1 MDVPLAVRNA
11 RSWREMM
18 LRRSTTQPACFV
30 LAALAFVALMAHS
43 MTAQTVVSK
52 GLRPVSASRPHL
64 PLSFEP
70 NVGQTHRDVKFLSRA
85 PGYVLFLT
93 AEGAVVSAS
102 HASPLRFK
110 WVGANARAQ
119 VAGETALAGKS
130 HYYRGR
136 NARTWQTNVPH
147 YSRVRYASLYRGVDL
162 VYYGT
167 EQGRVEFDLIVGA
180 GADPAR
186 IDLGFDRSEQLRL
199 DDAGNL
205 IVSPRAAALRADV
218 TFERPRIYQDID
230 GTRRSIDGRYVI
242 RGGNRVG
249 LQIDN
254 YDRDHPLVID
264 PVLTL
269 AYSTF
274 VGGTGNDRAMAIA
287 VDEAGNAVITG
298 NTTSLDFPTANAA
311 QSTAPGG
318 DDHFVTKLSAN
329 GASVVYS
336 TYLGG
341 SEGEGANLGSVA
353 LDGSGNAYV
362 AGNTFSADFP
372 TTPGAYQ
379 TSLKNPNQGFGSF
392 DGYIV
397 KLGAGGTVVYS
408 TLLGGTFFDDISAI
422 DVDSAGNAY
431 VSGTTQSSD
440 FPTQA
445 AIKTTQDDSFV
456 AKLNASGS
464 ALVYSTYFGGNHH
477 DIPEGIA
484 VDPSGNAYV
493 TGLTR
498 STDFPTVNALQGTI
512 DPTECLPG
520 LRCGDAFLTKINA
533 AGSAFVYSTY
543 LGGNERDRGND
554 VDVDAFGAAYIVGDT
569 RSTNFPT
576 ASPLQ
581 AANAGAEDLVVVKFS
596 PAGTSLV
603 FSTYLGGSGREG
615 TGFDN
620 DHIVGAGIAVDG
632 AGDVYVAGVTRSA
645 DFPSLDAFQ
654 AFMAGGPTDA
664 QAFVTKLNAS
674 GSALTYSTAINPPQD
689 MSAQADV
696 GIDLLGDAY
705 IAGGV
710 GSGGSFG
717 GFPTTTNAFQTTYG
731 GGTYD
736 AFVAKLTHFTTV
748 TIDIKPNSSPNTIN
762 LGSGGVVPVAILS
775 SASFDATTVDPLT
788 VTLAS
793 APVKLKGSGTPQVL
807 VQDVNG
813 DGRLDLVIHIQTE
826 ALQLSANDTQAVLEA
841 ETFGGTAIVGTDLVR
856 IVP

>member
-1 MDVPLAVRNA
+1 
-11 RSWREMM
+11 M
-18 LRRSTTQPACFV
+18 LRRPVESPGRFV
-30 LAALAFVALMAHS
+30 LAVFASVALLAPS
-43 MTAQTVVSK
+43 MIAQSIGTKPIGTRSV
-52 GLRPVSASRPHL
+52 GASHANVA
-64 PLSFEP
+64 LSFEP
-70 NVGQTHRDVKFLSRA
+70 NVGQTHGDVKFLSRA
-85 PGYVLFLT
+85 QGYVLFLT
-93 AEGAVVSAS
+93 ATGAVVSTS
-102 HASPLRFK
+102 ESVPLRFD
-110 WVGANARAQ
+110 WVNANTRAQ
-119 VAGETALAGKS
+119 VTGERELVGKS
-130 HYYRGR
+130 HYYRGK
-136 NARTWQTNVPH
+136 NVGAWHVNVPH
-147 YSRVRYASLYRGVDL
+147 YSHVRYTNVYRGIDL

-167 EQGRVEFDLIVGA
+167 EQNRVEFDFVVSPGA
-180 GADPAR
+180 SPER
-186 IDLGFDRSEQLRL
+186 IELRFDGSEQLRL
-199 DDAGNL
+199 DAAGNL
-205 IVSPRAAALRADV
+205 IISPRRDGTRADV
-218 TFERPRIYQDID
+218 TFESPRIYQEID
-230 GTRRSIDGRYVI
+230 GVRKPVDGRYVT
-242 RGGNRVG
+242 RGRNRVG
-249 LQIDN
+249 LHVGN
-254 YDRDHPLVID
+254 YDPSHPLVID

-274 VGGTGNDRAMAIA
+274 VGGNGNDRAMGIA
-287 VDEAGNAVITG
+287 VDGAGNAVITG

-329 GASVVYS
+329 GDGVVYS

-341 SEGEGANLGSVA
+341 PNGEGANLGSVA
-353 LDGSGNAYV
+353 LDGAGNAYV
-362 AGNTFSADFP
+362 AGNTFSDTFP

-397 KLGAGGTVVYS
+397 KLSPTGTIVYS
-408 TLLGGTFFDDISAI
+408 TFLGGTFFDDISAI
-422 DVDSAGNAY
+422 DVDAAGNAY
-431 VSGTTQSSD
+431 VAGATQSSD
-440 FPTQA
+440 FPTEA
-445 AIKTTQDDSFV
+445 AIKSAQDDSFV
-456 AKLNASGS
+456 AKLNAAGS

-484 VDPSGNAYV
+484 VDSSGNVYV

-498 STDFPTVNALQGTI
+498 STDFPIVNALQATI

-554 VDVDAFGAAYIVGDT
+554 IRVDAFGAAYIVGDT

-581 AANAGAEDLVVVKFS
+581 ATNAGAEDLFITKFS
-596 PAGTSLV
+596 PAGSSLV

-645 DFPSLDAFQ
+645 NFPSQDAFQ
-654 AFMAGGPTDA
+654 GFVAGGPTDA

-674 GSALTYSTAINPPQD
+674 GTALTYSTAINPPQD

-696 GIDLLGDAY
+696 AIDLFGDAY

-710 GSGGSFG
+710 GSGGTFG
-717 GFPTTTNAFQTTYG
+717 GYPTTANAFQTTYG

-748 TIDIKPNSSPNTIN
+748 AIDIKPNSSPNTIN
-762 LGSGGVVPVAILS
+762 LGSGGVAPVAILS
-775 SASFDATTVDPLT
+775 SATFDATTVDPLT

-793 APVKLKGSGTPQVL
+793 APVKLKGNGTPQVV

-813 DGRLDLVIHIQTE
+813 DGRQDLVVHIQTE

-841 ETFGGTAIVGTDLVR
+841 ETFGGIAIVGTDLVR

>member
-1 MDVPLAVRNA
+1 
-11 RSWREMM
+11 MM
-18 LRRSTTQPACFV
+18 LRRPVEPLARFV
-30 LAALAFVALMAHS
+30 LAVSALVALAPS
-43 MTAQTVVSK
+43 TTAQSIGTKPIAQRS
-52 GLRPVSASRPHL
+52 VSASYSHL

-70 NVGQTHRDVKFLSRA
+70 NVGQTHADVKFFSRA
-85 PGYVLFLT
+85 QGYVLFLT
-93 AEGAVVSAS
+93 AGGAVLSADQ
-102 HASPLRFK
+102 ALPLRFN
-110 WVGANARAQ
+110 WVGGSTRAQ
-119 VAGETALAGKS
+119 VNGQSELPGKS

-136 NARTWQTNVPH
+136 NTRAWHANVPH
-147 YSRVRYASLYRGVDL
+147 YSRVRYTNVYRGVDL

-167 EQGRVEFDLIVGA
+167 EQGRVEFDFVVAA

-186 IDLGFDRSEQLRL
+186 IEIGFDRAEQLRL

-205 IVSPRAAALRADV
+205 IVSPRVAGARAEV
-218 TFERPRIYQDID
+218 TFESPRIYQDIH
-230 GTRRSIDGRYVI
+230 GTRRTVDGRYVL
-242 RGGNRVG
+242 RGRNHVG
-249 LQIDN
+249 LHVGN
-254 YDRDHPLVID
+254 YDRNHPLVID

-274 VGGTGNDRAMAIA
+274 VGGGGNDRAMGIA
-287 VDEAGNAVITG
+287 VDGAGNAVITG
-298 NTTSLDFPTANAA
+298 NTTSLDFPTSSAA
-311 QSTAPGG
+311 QPAAPGS

-329 GASVVYS
+329 GGGVVYS

-353 LDGSGNAYV
+353 IDGAGNAYV

-372 TTPGAYQ
+372 TTSGAYQ
-379 TSLKNPNQGFGSF
+379 TALKNPNQGFGSF

-397 KLGAGGTVVYS
+397 KLSPTGTIVYS
-408 TLLGGTFFDDISAI
+408 TFLGGTFFDDISAI
-422 DVDSAGNAY
+422 AVDSAGNAY
-431 VSGTTQSSD
+431 VTGATQSSD

-456 AKLNASGS
+456 AKLNAAGS

-484 VDPSGNAYV
+484 VDSSGNAYV

-498 STDFPTVNALQGTI
+498 STDFPTVDAVQATI

-533 AGSAFVYSTY
+533 AGSGFVYSTY
-543 LGGNERDRGND
+543 LGGSERDRGND
-554 VDVDAFGAAYIVGDT
+554 VEVDAFGAAYIVGDT

-581 AANAGAEDLVVVKFS
+581 AANAGAEDLFIAKFTA
-596 PAGTSLV
+596 AGSSLV
-603 FSTYLGGSGREG
+603 FSTYLGGSAREG

-645 DFPSLDAFQ
+645 NFPSQDAFQ
-654 AFMAGGPTDA
+654 AFIAGGPTDA
-664 QAFVTKLNAS
+664 QAFLTKLNAS

-696 GIDLLGDAY
+696 SIDLLGDAY

-710 GSGGSFG
+710 GSGGAFG
-717 GFPTTTNAFQTTYG
+717 GYPTTANAFQTTYG

-748 TIDIKPNSSPNTIN
+748 AIDIKPNSSPNTVN
-762 LGSGGVVPVAILS
+762 LGSGGVVAVAILS
-775 SASFDATTVDPLT
+775 SATFDATTVDPLT

-793 APVKLKGSGTPQVL
+793 APVKLKGNGTPQVV

-813 DGRLDLVIHIQTE
+813 DGRQDLVVHIQTE
-826 ALQLSANDTQAVLEA
+826 ALQLSENDTQAVLEA

>member
-1 MDVPLAVRNA
+1 MMQRRLNERPA
-11 RSWREMM
+11 R
-18 LRRSTTQPACFV
+18 LV
-30 LAALAFVALMAHS
+30 LAAVTFVALTANS
-43 MTAQTVVSK
+43 ILAQTVAPSAVARSP
-52 GLRPVSASRPHL
+52 RHVSASRVQL

-93 AEGAVVSAS
+93 ATGAVMSSDGAL
-102 HASPLRFK
+102 PLRLS
-110 WVGANARAQ
+110 WAGGNPHVEVTGAN
-119 VAGETALAGKS
+119 ELPGKS
-130 HYYRGR
+130 HYYRGK
-136 NARTWQTNVPH
+136 NARDWQVNVPH
-147 YSRVRYASLYRGVDL
+147 YERVRYADVYRGVDL

-167 EQGRVEFDLIVGA
+167 EDGRVEFDFIVAA

-186 IDLGFDRSEQLRL
+186 IQLAFDPSEELAI
-199 DDAGNL
+199 DEAGNL
-205 IVSPRAAALRADV
+205 IVSVKTSARGNRPSMTLLRP
-218 TFERPRIYQDID
+218 EIYQNGD
-230 GTRRSIDGRYVI
+230 GARKSVEGYYVI
-242 RGGNRVG
+242 LDGNRVG
-249 LQIDN
+249 FQVSS
-254 YDRDHPLVID
+254 YDRNRALVID

-274 VGGTGNDRAMAIA
+274 LGGSGNDRALAIA
-287 VDEAGNAVITG
+287 VDSGGNAVVTG
-298 NTTSLDFPTANAA
+298 NTSSLDFPTANAA
-311 QSTAPGG
+311 QPTAPGN

-329 GASVVYS
+329 GSTLVYS

-341 SEGEGANLGSVA
+341 TLGEGANLGAVA
-353 LDGSGNAYV
+353 LDAAGNAYV

-379 TSLKNPNQGFGSF
+379 TALNNPGQGFGSF

-397 KLGAGGTVVYS
+397 KLSPAGAIVYS
-408 TLLGGTFFDDISAI
+408 TFLGGSFFDDISTI
-422 DVDSAGNAY
+422 DVDSSGNVYVAGA
-431 VSGTTQSSD
+431 TQSSD
-440 FPTQA
+440 FPTQN

-456 AKLNASGS
+456 TKLNATGS

-484 VDPSGNAYV
+484 VDSAGNAYV

-498 STDFPTVNALQGTI
+498 STDFPIVNAFQTAI

-533 AGSAFVYSTY
+533 TGSDFVYSTY

-554 VDVDAFGAAYIVGDT
+554 VEVDAFGSAYIVGDT
-569 RSTNFPT
+569 LSTNFPT

-581 AANAGAEDLVVVKFS
+581 AVNAGAEDLFIAKVAAS
-596 PAGTSLV
+596 GSSLV
-603 FSTYLGGSGREG
+603 FSTYLGGTEREG
-615 TGFDN
+615 PGFIN

-654 AFMAGGPTDA
+654 AFANSSNPTDA

-674 GSALTYSTAINPPQD
+674 GSSLTYSTAINPPLD
-689 MSAQADV
+689 ISAQADV
-696 GIDLLGDAY
+696 AIDLVGGAY

-710 GSGGSFG
+710 GGGG
-717 GFPTTTNAFQTTYG
+717 YPTTANAAQPAYG
-731 GGTYD
+731 GGTFD

-748 TIDIKPNSSPNTIN
+748 AIDIKPNSSPNTIN
-762 LGSGGVVPVAILS
+762 LGSGGVAAVAILS
-775 SASFDATTVDPLT
+775 SATFDATTVDPLT

-793 APVKLKGSGTPQVL
+793 APVKLKGSGTPQVVL
-807 VQDVNG
+807 QDVNG
-813 DGRLDLVIHIQTE
+813 DGRQDLIVHIQTE
-826 ALQLSANDTQAVLEA
+826 ALQLSSNDTQAVLEA
-841 ETFGGTAIVGTDLVR
+841 ETFGGAAIVGIDLVR

>member
-1 MDVPLAVRNA
+1 
-11 RSWREMM
+11 MM
-18 LRRSTTQPACFV
+18 LRRPAKPLARFV
-30 LAALAFVALMAHS
+30 LAVCAFVALLTPS
-43 MTAQTVVSK
+43 TTAESIASK
-52 GLRPVSASRPHL
+52 RIGPRAVGASYPRV

-70 NVGQTHRDVKFLSRA
+70 NVGQTHADVKFFSRA
-85 PGYVLFLT
+85 QGYVLFLT
-93 AEGAVVSAS
+93 ANGAVVSADQ
-102 HASPLRFK
+102 ASPLRFN
-110 WVGANARAQ
+110 WIGGDARAQ
-119 VAGETALAGKS
+119 VSGQTELPGKS
-130 HYYRGR
+130 HYYRGK
-136 NARTWQTNVPH
+136 NARAWHADVPH
-147 YSRVRYASLYRGVDL
+147 YAQVRYTSVYPGIDL

-167 EQGRVEFDLIVGA
+167 EQGRVEFDFVVAPGR
-180 GADPAR
+180 DPAR
-186 IDLGFDRSEQLRL
+186 IELGFDRTQQLRL
-199 DDAGNL
+199 DDGGNL
-205 IVSPRAAALRADV
+205 IVSPRAGARAAV
-218 TFERPRIYQDID
+218 TFESPQIYQDIE
-230 GTRRSIDGRYVI
+230 GTRRTVEGRYVL
-242 RGGNRVG
+242 RGRNRVG
-249 LQIDN
+249 LHVRS
-254 YDRDHPLVID
+254 YDRNRPLVID

-274 VGGTGNDRAMAIA
+274 LGGGGNDRAMGIA
-287 VDEAGNAVITG
+287 VDGAGNAVITG

-311 QSTAPGG
+311 QPTAPGG
-318 DDHFVTKLSAN
+318 DDHFVTKLSAS
-329 GASVVYS
+329 GGGVVYS

-341 SEGEGANLGSVA
+341 PNGEGANLGSVA
-353 LDGSGNAYV
+353 IDGAGNAYV
-362 AGNTFSADFP
+362 AGNTFSETFP

-397 KLGAGGTVVYS
+397 KLSPSGTIVYS
-408 TLLGGTFFDDISAI
+408 TFLGGTFFDDISAI

-431 VSGTTQSSD
+431 VTGATQSSD

-445 AIKTTQDDSFV
+445 AIKTTQDDSFI
-456 AKLNASGS
+456 AKLNAAGS

-477 DIPEGIA
+477 DVPEGIA
-484 VDPSGNAYV
+484 VDSSGNAYV

-498 STDFPTVNALQGTI
+498 STDFPTVNALQATI

-533 AGSAFVYSTY
+533 AGSGYVYSTY

-554 VDVDAFGAAYIVGDT
+554 IRVDAFGAAYIVGDT

-581 AANAGAEDLVVVKFS
+581 AANAGAEDLFVTKVDA
-596 PAGTSLV
+596 AGSSLV
-603 FSTYLGGSGREG
+603 FSTYLGGSAREG

-645 DFPSLDAFQ
+645 DFPSQDALQ
-654 AFMAGGPTDA
+654 GFMAGANPTDA

-674 GSALTYSTAINPPQD
+674 GSTLTYSTAINPPQD

-696 GIDLLGDAY
+696 AIDLFGDAY
-705 IAGGV
+705 LAGGV
-710 GSGGSFG
+710 SSSGAGY
-717 GFPTTTNAFQTTYG
+717 PTTANAFQTTYG
-731 GGTYD
+731 GGTFD

-748 TIDIKPNSSPNTIN
+748 AIDIKPNSPQNTIN
-762 LGSGGVVPVAILS
+762 LGSNGVVPVAILS
-775 SASFDATTVDPLT
+775 SATFDATTIDPLT

-793 APVKLKGSGTPQVL
+793 APVKLKGNGRPQAV

-813 DGRLDLVIHIQTE
+813 DGRLDLVVHIQTQ

-841 ETFGGTAIVGTDLVR
+841 ETFGGTAIVGTDFVR